1 MSTRYN
7 TGNPIESTD
16 VRDMS
21 DNAKNFDEFS
31 NSMSDSFTD
40 RLGRDRQTIEGS
52 IRKAGFQPASFDF
65 VSGGA
70 LFSGDRN
77 RAVFNPSPSGDD
89 NWYAWQGAF
98 PKIISPNS
106 TPATSGGLGE
116 NAWKPVTNN
125 ILDTTVRESI
135 RRSYASAGLK
145 LVTGSFQAG
154 FTLVNANDVALD
166 EATGKAF
173 SGPSGNYP
181 PETSTAGFIDR
192 SSFLQSSGYTSFTHD
207 QSSLYDP
214 ASVGFRLRLKAY
226 ITDSP
231 YNAVM
236 GGGVTDAQAEL
247 NASALQSAIDSG
259 VPVQIPAGGLR
270 LKRPAGV
277 ASVVAVYP
285 NTTIIGASRRH
296 GLSVTS
302 GTEVLVDCPQN
313 GQLFELKDRAGQA
326 GDGQGTLCLRGVSF
340 INTGSYLSFT
350 SSGPDKYYTP
360 TPINVLNANTR
371 GLWASESA
379 PATDWGGYSD
389 WRAKKDGGVNCPFLT
404 IKDIKFQNFAFPL
417 DVHTWMASIDGFET
431 YLCGPIR
438 LYGTSVDAV
447 CVWPR
452 YPLSAAFQTR
462 LQYSTIQ
469 SSSLGEKQ
477 TSLTGGGLQNYGGV
491 VNLRSVGYEEIKGL
505 PIDCYGGTVI
515 VDGIEAFVSSID
527 RPQNIGMVHSET
539 AFIRWKSIPKCVYS
553 DGTLA
558 PFSFKT
564 FASSTEA
571 LLGNHIV
578 EFSSNPN
585 ETWVSSPWLSK
596 VGSYSGA
603 LFEGPYPTNDSGL
616 DNGVF
621 TKFPS
626 KLNRLREV
634 ACLHIEAKDSVIL
647 RGTSQRIVV
656 DICGP
661 FTDDVGGPA
670 DVNPR
675 QKFGNLLIKIRPMAA
690 QNSTGVSVTGEFTYA
705 EYSLSF
711 SVTSAGKVVM
721 EKKSGDGFSA
731 TKVVGF
737 YTDGVNNGGIRA
749 TLGLE
754 ASDAEHNSY
763 AQAIARI
770 EYEGSH
776 NNTMS
781 SSDTV
786 KIRVV

>member
-1 MSTRYN
+1 MACGDVLSLEDLQTAKKHQIFEAEVV
-7 TGNPIESTD
+7 TGKQGGMASGADIDFATNQVTGQAQKTLPA
-16 VRDMS
+16 VLRD
-21 DNAKNFDEFS
+21 
-31 NSMSDSFTD
+31 
-40 RLGRDRQTIEGS
+40 
-52 IRKAGFQPASFDF
+52 AGFRPAPFTF
-65 VSGGA
+65 TIGGTLA
-70 LFSGDRN
+70 VGDSDM
-77 RAVFNPSPSGDD
+77 AVLWPVPDGGDGQYYIWKGTYPKTIPAGSSPSSTGGVSISGWMPVGDITLRSELASQTPGKGVD
-89 NWYAWQGAF
+89 LVAGAV
-98 PKIISPNS
+98 SE
-106 TPATSGGLGE
+106 GVL
-116 NAWKPVTNN
+116 
-125 ILDTTVRESI
+125 
-135 RRSYASAGLK
+135 AS
-145 LVTGSFQAG
+145 QAG
-154 FTLVNANDVALD
+154 S
-166 EATGKAF
+166 GIIGF
-173 SGPSGNYP
+173 SQDD
-181 PETSTAGFIDR
+181 AV
-192 SSFLQSSGYTSFTHD
+192 
-207 QSSLYDP
+207 LYAP

-226 ITDSP
+226 ITDAP
-231 YNAVM
+231 YSAVM
-236 GGGVTDAQAEL
+236 GANVTDAQAEA
-247 NASALQSAIDSG
+247 NAVAFQSAIDSG
-259 VPVQIPAGGLR
+259 APVQMPKGSLR
-270 LKRPAGV
+270 LKRPSGIL
-277 ASVVAVYP
+277 SVLALYP

-313 GQLFELKDRAGQA
+313 GQLFEFKDRAGQT
-326 GDGQGTLCLRGVSF
+326 GDGQGTLFLRGVSF

-379 PATDWGGYSD
+379 PATDWGGHSD

-404 IKDIKFQNFAFPL
+404 IKDVKFQNFTFPL
-417 DVHTWMASIDGFET
+417 DVHTWMASIDGLET

-462 LQYSTIQ
+462 LQYSTIK

-505 PIDCYGGTVI
+505 PIDCYDGTVI
-515 VDGIEAFVSSID
+515 VGGIEAFVSSID
-527 RPQNIGMVHSET
+527 RPQNIGMVNSET

-564 FASSTEA
+564 FAASTED
-571 LLGNHIV
+571 LLRNHIV

-596 VGSYSGA
+596 IGSYSGA

-634 ACLHIEAKDSVIL
+634 ACLHIVAKDSVIL

-656 DICGP
+656 DVYGP
-661 FTDDVGGPA
+661 FTDDIGGPS

-690 QNSTGVSVTGEFTYA
+690 QNSTGNPVSGEFTDA

-731 TKVVGF
+731 TKIVGF
-737 YTDGVNNGGIRA
+737 YTDGVNNGGVRA
-749 TLGLE
+749 TLGL
-754 ASDAEHNSY
+754 ATSDAEHNSY

-776 NNTMS
+776 NNTS
-781 SSDTV
+781 SNSDTV
-786 KIRVV
+786 RIRVV